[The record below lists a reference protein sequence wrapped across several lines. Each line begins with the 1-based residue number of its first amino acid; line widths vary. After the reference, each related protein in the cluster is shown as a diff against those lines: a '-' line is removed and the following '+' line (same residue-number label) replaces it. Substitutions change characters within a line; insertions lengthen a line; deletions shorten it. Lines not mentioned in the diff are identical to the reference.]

1 MVEVD
6 PYVLGGMVVSII
18 GIAVGAGVA
27 YGKLLSRVGH
37 LESNPLLNAWKTL
50 QDKQAIDAIEKL
62 LDQWREKK

>member
-1 MVEVD
+1 M
-6 PYVLGGMVVSII
+6 SII